1 MNARVQRLQRFQ
13 TRKLLSIDVF
23 FASWSSLFKPF
34 QVVGIYGFPNLFWAS
49 VCYVG
54 TVSQFSE
61 FPPKESVID
70 HVLQSAFADLEQ
82 WIPRTKQWIT
92 RTTPDPKIKVST
104 VDPDEAG
111 LSRRISTSRNM
122 SVSWNLHSNYQ
133 QYIEGL
139 SV

>member
-1 MNARVQRLQRFQ
+1 MPTTHENLCAIFADYFQ
-13 TRKLLSIDVF
+13 ATKELGEQLILIGGWGGTL
-23 FASWSSLFKPF
+23 ASQS
-34 QVVGIYGFPNLFWAS
+34 
-49 VCYVG
+49 
-54 TVSQFSE
+54 SE